1 MANITIYLPNPI
13 EAKARKAA
21 KASHRSL
28 SRWIADQVLRTVESD
43 WSREFLEAAGAL
55 PDFPDVASL
64 RTGYG
69 PDSAR
74 EELD

>member
-1 MANITIYLPNPI
+1 MANVTIYLPDPV

-21 KASHRSL
+21 KATRQSL
-28 SRWIADQVLRTVESD
+28 SRWVADQVLRSVESN
-43 WSREFLEAAGAL
+43 WSREFLDAAGAV
-55 PDFPDVASL
+55 PDFPDVNSL

-69 PDSAR
+69 SDSAR